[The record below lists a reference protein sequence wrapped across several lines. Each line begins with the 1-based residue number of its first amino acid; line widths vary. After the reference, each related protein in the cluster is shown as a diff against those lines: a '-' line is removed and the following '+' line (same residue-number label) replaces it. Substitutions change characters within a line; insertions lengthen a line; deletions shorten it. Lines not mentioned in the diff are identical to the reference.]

1 MLLLFAFLT
10 FNFEII
16 IDSCVVVRNNT
27 EIPYTL
33 YLVSPNG
40 NILHNIAQYHNQEI
54 DIDKSTPYS
63 DFSSFTCTHL
73 CVCLVLSEESLS
85 EKKRKKKGKKKKKD
99 PSYFPFIASPLPI
112 LTSGNY

>member
-16 IDSCVVVRNNT
+16 IDSSVVVRNNT

-33 YLVSPNG
+33 YLASPNG

-73 CVCLVLSEESLS
+73 CVCLVLSEGFFS
-85 EKKRKKKGKKKKKD
+85 EKKEKRKERKIKRKI
-99 PSYFPFIASPLPI
+99 PPVYL
-112 LTSGNY
+112 L